1 MHELFANVLAK
12 RDLSRAGELFSIDD
26 EEIVDDLTD
35 VVSRSCFV
43 VVAHLNSH
51 ILKQLPLQLLEIST
65 IIAQPRYLEITND
78 QSVIEICVN
87 RCTSCIR
94 ETNTAERHCPGLV
107 QLLETCLQFNHKP
120 QSKRSDEDPPH
131 AKISA
136 DIISCIFL
144 NYGKKTVMEL
154 GESETSS
161 HCIIG

>member
-12 RDLSRAGELFSIDD
+12 RDLSRAGDLFSIED
-26 EEIVDDLTD
+26 EKIVDGLTD
-35 VVSRSCFV
+35 VVRNRKFAHSLFVLTCFMF
-43 VVAHLNSH
+43 
-51 ILKQLPLQLLEIST
+51 LQLLEIST
-65 IIAQPRYLEITND
+65 IISQPRYLEATND

-94 ETNTAERHCPGLV
+94 ETDTAEQHCHGLV

-120 QSKRSDEDPPH
+120 QSKRSEDPPH

-144 NYGKKTVMEL
+144 NYNKKAVMEL
-154 GESETSS
+154 GELCNFTFTSQGS
-161 HCIIG
+161 